1 MMVGPVAWRL
11 ATLLVMTTGAT
22 LLRAAILERGRVE
35 GTLLK
40 VDDFLNHRV
49 EPALMRAVGSDL
61 AARFADLDPDVVLTA
76 EASGIPP
83 AQETAAALGVPYVYA
98 KKYPH
103 GDAVRPA
110 WVRAV
115 SSPTKGVEYRVEVA
129 HRVLP
134 SGSTVLVVDDFLSRG
149 RTAEALGEI
158 IEEAGC
164 HPAGFGFVIEKAFM
178 DGRPRLEKHGWSV
191 ESVATVTSLSG
202 GLIELEA

>member
-1 MMVGPVAWRL
+1 MSTGRD
-11 ATLLVMTTGAT
+11 LLH
-22 LLRAAILERGRVE
+22 AAIHDRGRVE
-35 GTLLK
+35 GPLLK

-49 EPALMRAVGSDL
+49 EPLLMRAVGEDI
-61 AARFADLDPDVVLTA
+61 ADTFADRAPDLVLTA

-83 AQETAAALGVPYVYA
+83 AQETAAALGIPYVYA
-98 KKYPH
+98 KKYPR

-129 HRVLP
+129 HRALE
-134 SGSTVLVVDDFLSRG
+134 SGASILVVDDFLSRG

-164 HPAGFGFVIEKAFM
+164 RPVGFAFVIEKAFM
-178 DGRPRLEKHGWSV
+178 DGRQRLEQHGWPV
-191 ESVATVTSLSG
+191 ESLAIVTSLENG
-202 GLIELEA
+202 MIELA

>member
-1 MMVGPVAWRL
+1 
-11 ATLLVMTTGAT
+11 MTTGSE
-22 LLRAAILERGRVE
+22 LLRDAILDRGRVE
-35 GTLLK
+35 GPLLK

-49 EPALMRAVGSDL
+49 EPPLMKAVG
-61 AARFADLDPDVVLTA
+61 AEIAGRFADATPELVLTA

-83 AQETAAALGVPYVYA
+83 AQETAAALGIPYVYA

-129 HRVLP
+129 HRVLSP
-134 SGSTVLVVDDFLSRG
+134 GTTVLVVDDFLSRG

-158 IEEAGC
+158 IQEAGC
-164 HPAGFGFVIEKAFM
+164 RSAGFGFVIEKAFM
-178 DGRPRLEKHGWSV
+178 DGRARLEGHGWRV
-191 ESVATVTSLSG
+191 ESVAIVSSLDG
-202 GLIELEA
+202 GMIEFRS